1 VRRQDFSFHL
11 PEELIAQSPL
21 SERSASRLLVLD
33 GATGAMADRVM
44 GDLPSYLRAGDLLV
58 FNDTRVVAARI
69 VGSKPSGGR
78 VEIFLERMVAGVAQR
93 AEIGGVAQRTEVAGG
108 SSSSHGHATMETQGA
123 QSREG
128 GSPDTY
134 RRGSLDLHRQALVQL
149 RASKPIREGLEITTP
164 GGVVRVVERED
175 ELWRVEVP
183 GPGDALE
190 FFEAWGEVPL
200 PPYIHRSADA
210 TDRER
215 YQSIFAREKG
225 AVAAPTASLHF
236 DAALVAKLEAMGVE
250 RAFVTLHVG
259 AGTFQ
264 PLRTDDL
271 DAHKMHA
278 ERVSVSAATWEAIRR
293 TREAG
298 GRVIAVGTT
307 VVRALESA
315 AFEAAEFQES
325 PHAET
330 ETPGSAAAGD
340 IAGSGTT
347 TGGGITASGTATAGD
362 ITAVGT
368 DAAGDVATA
377 GRAMAQ
383 GTIAQGAKAASASVG
398 DVSLTAGTAGQ
409 VAQHAHLGPL
419 PTWSA
424 ETRLFIRPGFEFQL
438 VDAMVTNFHLP
449 ESTLLMLVSA
459 FAGREHVLAAYAHAV
474 RERYRFFSY
483 GDAMLVMPTHTRPT
497 SVRTMRATYAKAPS

>member
-1 VRRQDFSFHL
+1 MRRQDFSFSL

-21 SERSASRLLVLD
+21 PERSASRLLVLD
-33 GATGAMADRVM
+33 GATGAIADRGM
-44 GDLPSYLRAGDLLV
+44 GDLPSYLRSGDLLV
-58 FNDTRVVAARI
+58 FNDTRVVAARV
-69 VGSKPSGGR
+69 VGAKPSGGR
-78 VEIFLERMVAGVAQR
+78 VEIFLERVVAAAVVRPGAGTAR
-93 AEIGGVAQRTEVAGG
+93 DDSRTSA
-108 SSSSHGHATMETQGA
+108 
-123 QSREG
+123 
-128 GSPDTY
+128 
-134 RRGSLDLHRQALVQL
+134 HRQALVQL

-164 GGVVRVVERED
+164 GGVVRVVGREE

-200 PPYIHRSADA
+200 PPYIHRAADA
-210 TDRER
+210 MDRER

-236 DAALVAKLEAMGVE
+236 DAPLVAKLEEMGVG

-278 ERVSVSAATWEAIRR
+278 ERVSVSAATWEAIRH
-293 TREAG
+293 TRETG

-315 AFEAAEFQES
+315 ALQMAARDGPPDTREVAGREAPPDTREAAGREGPPGAREVAGREGPPDTREVAGPDGS
-325 PHAET
+325 PGAREVARPEGSPGT
-330 ETPGSAAAGD
+330 REVARPEGPPGARELASTP
-340 IAGSGTT
+340 
-347 TGGGITASGTATAGD
+347 ATARD
-362 ITAVGT
+362 AT
-368 DAAGDVATA
+368 DPI
-377 GRAMAQ
+377 RA
-383 GTIAQGAKAASASVG
+383 I
-398 DVSLTAGTAGQ
+398 
-409 VAQHAHLGPL
+409 
-419 PTWSA
+419 WSSD
-424 ETRLFIRPGFEFQL
+424 TRLFIRPGFEFQL

-483 GDAMLVMPTHTRPT
+483 GDAMLVMPTH
-497 SVRTMRATYAKAPS
+497 VRTTHGQMPS